1 MLAGAEFEA
10 MDSQEQR
17 AVINQLTIF
26 SRVEPS
32 HKTRLVELLKNQVR
46 PFSCLKLECCL

>member
-1 MLAGAEFEA
+1 MLVGTEFEA
-10 MDSQEQR
+10 MDPQEQK

-32 HKTRLVELLKNQVR
+32 HKTRLVELLKSQVGY
-46 PFSCLKLECCL
+46 PSGCLCCL